1 MVALWKKSYDQPRQF
16 SKKQRH
22 YFVDKGLYSQSIGF
36 SSSHVWKRELDHKEG
51 WEPKNSYFWIVT
63 LEKTLESPLDFKEI
77 KPVNPKGNQP
87 WLMQITDSLGK
98 TLMLGKIE
106 GGRRRGWQRMRWLDS
121 ITDSMDMSLGRLWEL
136 VMNREAWH
144 SAVHGIAKSLTWLS
158 DWTELLLKQHIKK
171 QRHYFTDQ
179 GLLSPRCG
187 FSSSHIWMWVG
198 P

>member
-1 MVALWKKSYDQPRQF
+1 MLLNCGVGEDSWESL
-16 SKKQRH
+16 
-22 YFVDKGLYSQSIGF
+22 GLQGV
-36 SSSHVWKRELDHKEG
+36 H
-51 WEPKNSYFWIVT
+51 
-63 LEKTLESPLDFKEI
+63 
-77 KPVNPKGNQP
+77 PKGNKSWIFIGRTDAEAETP
-87 WLMQITDSLGK
+87 ILWPPDDSLENES
-98 TLMLGKIE
+98 LENLSLILGKIE

-121 ITDSMDMSLGRLWEL
+121 ITDSMDMSLGRLREL
-136 VMNREAWH
+136 VMNREAWQ